1 MSMTMECPE
10 CYGHG
15 GWTSHADN
23 AEFDY
28 CYTCDGIGQV
38 PFDPSVRGA
47 LLIAGS
53 RDVDAKQAWLAIDDA
68 YWELPGIAPAI
79 LLSGGARGV
88 DTIGEHWWVETMGDK
103 DTIVR
108 ILPEWDKLGARAGY
122 VRNVE
127 LVERATQA
135 IIVWDGQSKGTAHTL
150 RLVQGKGIPYVLKK
164 LH

>member
-1 MSMTMECPE
+1 MSITMECPE
-10 CYGHG
+10 CYGDG
-15 GWTSHADN
+15 GWVDPDGKG
-23 AEFDY
+23 AEQ
-28 CYTCDGIGQV
+28 CPTCMGRGQV
-38 PFDPSVRGA
+38 PYDSKYHGA

-53 RDVDAKQAWLAIDDA
+53 RDVDPKAAWLAIDGA

-103 DTIVR
+103 DSIVR
-108 ILPEWDKLGARAGY
+108 IVPDWDGLGKRAGY

-127 LVERATQA
+127 LVERATHA
-135 IIVWDGQSKGTAHTL
+135 IIVWDGQSRGTAHTL
-150 RLVQGKGIPYVLKK
+150 GLVQAKGIPYVLKE